1 MLDTRKAYVAP
12 ILHHSR
18 PRGKGLFKKMRSR
31 FCDDEALAFLSDS
44 HYILDTETGENVMGI
59 GYEVFKA
66 RTAKQAPIVVF
77 DLDGT
82 VIDSS
87 HRHLSKEDGSLD
99 LEHWIENCTAE
110 KIFADSLLPLARS
123 MRAMHAAGHHIVINT
138 ARVMSEHD
146 VAFLEANG
154 LPFHGLLSRAEGDRR
169 PDAEMKVCLLNK
181 YLFDLGFASIREANC
196 IMFDDN
202 LSVLAE
208 MAKQGVICI
217 NATKEN
223 GRLVA

>member
-12 ILHHSR
+12 ILHHSK
-18 PRGKGLFKKMRSR
+18 PRVKRGEHYKFVMKRT
-31 FCDDEALAFLSDS
+31 LAFLRHC
-44 HYILDTETGENVMGI
+44 HYILETETQEANMGQ
-59 GYEVFKA
+59 GYELFKA
-66 RTAKQAPIVVF
+66 RSRKQAPIVVF

-82 VIDSS
+82 VICSQ
-87 HRHLSKEDGSLD
+87 HRHLSKPDGSLD

-110 KIFADSLLPLARS
+110 KIFADKLLPLARS
-123 MRAMHAAGHHIVINT
+123 MRRMHKAGHHIVICT

-146 VAFLEANG
+146 LAYLANNG
-154 LPFHGLLSRAEGDRR
+154 LPYHGLLSRAEGDRR
-169 PDAEMKVCLLNK
+169 PDAEMKVCLLNR
-181 YLFDLGFASIREANC
+181 YLFDLGYGSIREANC

-202 LSVLAE
+202 LNVLAE

-223 GRLVA
+223 ARLVA